1 MTLQEMRKTE
11 KFVGIEALYNWG
23 TNYDYEQNP
32 FAFLLDLIGFSE
44 ENYGEKLV
52 PKANLDYLGLDYLAD
67 ALKEYVVRPD
77 DAQTFIQALLDAEI
91 VEENECDEC
100 GVTHGK
106 ENKEMSI
113 SEEGNN

>member
-1 MTLQEMRKTE
+1 MTLEELRQTQ

-23 TNYDYEQNP
+23 LNYEYAQNP

-77 DAQTFIQALLDAEI
+77 DAQTFIQALLDSEI
-91 VEENECDEC
+91 VEGDN
-100 GVTHGK
+100 
-106 ENKEMSI
+106 
-113 SEEGNN
+113 